1 MPGLPSAAEKSSPDL
16 DSVVHRIDEI
26 STLPAVALRL
36 MEVAGD
42 LTSNA
47 VDLKEV
53 LESDTALCAR
63 VLRCVNSSAYA
74 LRTKITNL
82 QQAIAYLG
90 LQQIRNLAMTASVSE
105 FFKTDAIVNS
115 YSRAGLWKHLVSV
128 GICARLIARRRSM
141 ANFEDMFLAGLLHD
155 IGIVLMDQH
164 VHDQFSN
171 IIVSLKADKT
181 LVQVE
186 REHVGFDHAMLGE
199 RVAQNWGFPDAAK
212 AAIRHHHASV
222 RYRGNEIDVVRCVEV
237 ANLLCTLKGFSSV
250 GLKLVPL
257 SRPAIAGLRLT
268 KEDIAI
274 LIEDLDGE
282 IELNAGLFQI

>member
-1 MPGLPSAAEKSSPDL
+1 MPVAEKRSPDL

-42 LTSNA
+42 PGSSA
-47 VDLKEV
+47 ADLKDV

-63 VLRCVNSSAYA
+63 LLRCVNSSAYA

-90 LQQIRNLAMTASVSE
+90 SKQIRNLAMTASVSE
-105 FFKTDAIVNS
+105 LFKTDADVNS
-115 YSRAGLWKHLVSV
+115 YTRAGLWKHLVAV
-128 GICARLIARRRSM
+128 GICARLIARRGRM

-155 IGIVLMDQH
+155 IGIVLLDQH
-164 VHDQFSN
+164 AHDQFSQ
-171 IIVSLKADKT
+171 VMASLKSENT
-181 LVQVE
+181 LPQIE
-186 REHVGFDHAMLGE
+186 QEYLGFDHAQLGE
-199 RVAQNWGFPDAAK
+199 EVARNWGFPDAAT
-212 AAIRHHHASV
+212 AAIRHHHNSAQ
-222 RYRGNEIDVVRCVEV
+222 YKGNEIDVVRCVEV

-250 GLKLVPL
+250 GMKLVPL
-257 SRPAIAGLRLT
+257 SKPAISGLRLT
-268 KEDIAI
+268 KEDIAV

-282 IELNAGLFQI
+282 IASNAGLFQI